1 MSITRRVT
9 FRLYP
14 SKAQNEKLHYWRKLH
29 KLLYNACVSQRST
42 DYKQFGKSINYFDQQ
57 NCLPEFKECWVE
69 YKELGSHA
77 LQATVKR
84 VDFAFQRFFKLKSGY
99 PKFKS
104 SRHYKG
110 WTYPCKAGWKAG
122 TSGHN
127 GYLKLSNLGNIQMR
141 GQARDWGTAKTCTI
155 LYKQGKWYASITV
168 DCVPARPQTKQP
180 AVAGRASLDATWA
193 HTPCGALGLDFGTHH
208 AVAFSDGTIID
219 NPRFIKQSQEKVN
232 QLAKKSRRKR
242 APNWKKRIRPSR
254 RWKKANQS
262 VSKIQSKVAKQR
274 QDWQH
279 KVASEIVSSNSFVAT
294 EKLNLKNLTK
304 KAKRGSKRKRQKTGL
319 NRNLLDVGIGNL
331 KSLIKYKVTE
341 VGGIYIEIPT
351 RKVAPSQT
359 CPGCGIKRK
368 KDLSERFH
376 ICDCGIQQPLDRDV
390 AAAIVMLNY
399 ARGLGTSLLDTES
412 PNPTECGNMRQFG
425 TKKCQKLFPSVS
437 LG

>member
-1 MSITRRVT
+1 MSITRRAT

-14 SKAQNEKLHYWRKLH
+14 SKIQNEKLHYWRKLH

-42 DYKQFGKSINYFDQQ
+42 DYKRFGKSINYFDQQ
-57 NCLPEFKECWVE
+57 NCLPEFKQCWTE

-110 WTYPCKAGWKAG
+110 WTYPCKAGWKACTEG
-122 TSGHN
+122 KN

-141 GQARDWGTAKTCTI
+141 GQARDWGMPKTCSI
-155 LYKQGKWYASITV
+155 LFKQGRWYASITV
-168 DCVPARPQTKQP
+168 DCVPVRIQVDVG
-180 AVAGRASLDATWA
+180 AV
-193 HTPCGALGLDFGTHH
+193 GLDFGTHH

-219 NPRFIKQSQEKVN
+219 NPRFIKQSQNKVN
-232 QLAKKSRRKR
+232 QLAKKSRRKQS
-242 APNWKKRIRPSR
+242 PNWKKKIKASR
-254 RWKKANQS
+254 RWRKANQA
-262 VSKIQSKVAKQR
+262 VSKIQSKVARQR

-279 KVASEIVSSNSFVAT
+279 KVAAEIVSGNSFVAT
-294 EKLNLKNLTK
+294 EQLNLKNLTK
-304 KAKRGSKRKRQKTGL
+304 KAKKGSKRKAQKTGL

-341 VGGIYIEIPT
+341 AGGIYIEIPT

-359 CPGCGIKRK
+359 CPSCGSRRK
-368 KDLSERFH
+368 KDLSERIH
-376 ICDCGIQQPLDRDV
+376 TCDCGIQPLDRDV

-399 ARGLGTSLLDTES
+399 ARGKELTSSDAES
-412 PNPTECGNMRQFG
+412 PSSTLCGQLFCGKLPTENV
-425 TKKCQKLFPSVS
+425 TVEASTTHH
-437 LG
+437 